1 MNQDEPILA
10 NTKMRL
16 YHSYIWIYPIL
27 VFYLL
32 LTGCSPPQATQAL
45 INILVSAD
53 EQHVEVQVPAGSTV
67 QKVLAEIGLV
77 LGTLD
82 RVEPPAYTLLT
93 DGASVRVIRVEEE
106 FTIEQEII
114 PFERQ
119 LLQTESLPDQ
129 ETLLAQ
135 GGENGLIEITYRHVI
150 EDGVE
155 ISKRPVK
162 SAVVKDAVPEIIMVG
177 IQTPYSHVIITGRLV
192 YLLGGNAWMMEET
205 SANRRLLINTGDL
218 DGRVFELSSDGTWL
232 LFTRDSVEE
241 DEINTLWVVEITEDA
256 LEPIELGISN
266 IVHFADWVPGSNSK
280 IVFST
285 VEPRSSAPGWQANND
300 LYALSF
306 SPTGWVSDWQ
316 AKPVLEPNSGG
327 VYGWWGTDFVWSP
340 DGTKLAYARPD
351 SVGLLDFF
359 SGVFTPTL
367 EIAPLQT
374 GGDWAWI
381 PGISWDPNGYLLY
394 TVNHEPPE
402 NSQQFD
408 ISAIPISKGPN
419 LNISPQAGMFAYPV
433 ASPIKHQSSND
444 DAFQVAFLQA
454 IFPSQSD
461 TSRYRLMV
469 MDRDGSNQKLLFPD
483 QGEPGLEPQQVV
495 WSPEAVGDE
504 DIWMIA
510 VIYQGNLWLV
520 DSESGESQQITG
532 DGLTR
537 RIAWRLIQ

>member
-1 MNQDEPILA
+1 
-10 NTKMRL
+10 MRL
-16 YHSYIWIYPIL
+16 YHCSVWIYPIFL
-27 VFYLL
+27 LYLFL
-32 LTGCSPPQATQAL
+32 AGCSPPQATQAL

-53 EQHVEVQVPAGSTV
+53 EQRVEVQVPAGSTV
-67 QKVLAEIGLV
+67 QQVLDEIGLV

-93 DGASVRVIRVEEE
+93 DGASVIVIRVEEE
-106 FTIEQEII
+106 FTIEQDII

-135 GGENGLIEITYRHVI
+135 SGENGLREITFRHVI

-155 ISKRPVK
+155 VSKRPVK
-162 SAVVKDAVPEIIMVG
+162 SAVVKEAVPEIIMVG
-177 IQTPYSHVIITGRLV
+177 IQTPYSHVTIPGRLV

-232 LFTRDSVEE
+232 LFTRGSAEE
-241 DEINTLWVVEITEDA
+241 NEINTLWVVEITKDP

-266 IVHFADWVPGSNSK
+266 IVHFADWIPGSNSK

-285 VEPRSSAPGWQANND
+285 VEPRSTAPGWQANND

-306 SPTGWVSDWQ
+306 SPTGWVSNWQ
-316 AKPVLEPNSGG
+316 AKPVLESNSGG

-340 DGTKLAYARPD
+340 DGTQLAYARPD
-351 SVGLLDFF
+351 SIGLLDFYN
-359 SGVFTPTL
+359 GVFTTTL

-381 PGISWDPNGYLLY
+381 PGISWDPNGNLIY

-402 NSQQFD
+402 NSQKFD
-408 ISAIPISKGPN
+408 ISAITISGGPT
-419 LNISPQAGMFAYPV
+419 LNISPQAGMFAYPIT
-433 ASPIKHQSSND
+433 SPIMDRSSTD
-444 DAFQVAFLQA
+444 DTFQVAFLQA

-469 MDRDGSNQKLLFPD
+469 MDQDGSNQKLLFPE

-495 WSPEAVGDE
+495 WSPQAVGGE
-504 DIWMIA
+504 DNWMLA
-510 VIYQGNLWLV
+510 VIYQGNLWFV
-520 DSESGESQQITG
+520 NAETGQGQQITG

>member
-1 MNQDEPILA
+1 
-10 NTKMRL
+10 MRL
-16 YHSYIWIYPIL
+16 YHSSFWIFSVL
-27 VFYLL
+27 LACLL
-32 LTGCSPPQATQAL
+32 LTSCSPPQATQAL
-45 INILVSAD
+45 INIVVTAD
-53 EQHVEVQVPAGSTV
+53 EQDVEVQVPAGSSV
-67 QKVLAEIGLV
+67 QHVLEEIGLV
-77 LGTLD
+77 LGSLD
-82 RVEPPAYTLLT
+82 RVEPQAYTLLT

-106 FTIEQEII
+106 FTVEQEVI

-119 LLQTESLPDQ
+119 LLQSESLPDQ

-135 GGENGLIEITYRHVI
+135 GGENGLQEITYRHVI

-155 ISKRPVK
+155 VSKRPVK

-177 IQTPYSHVIITGRLV
+177 IQTPYAHVTIPGRLV

-205 SANRRLLINTGDL
+205 SANRRLLINSGDL
-218 DGRVFELSSDGTWL
+218 DGRVFELSEDGSWL
-232 LFTRDSVEE
+232 LYTRGSQEE
-241 DEINTLWVVEITEDA
+241 NEINTLWVVEITETA
-256 LEPIELGISN
+256 LEPIDLGISN
-266 IVHFADWVPGSNSK
+266 IVHFADFIPGSNSK

-285 VEPRSSAPGWQANND
+285 VEPRSTAPGWQANND

-306 SPTGWVSDWQ
+306 SPTGWVSNWQ
-316 AKPVLEPNSGG
+316 ANPVLEPNSGG

-351 SVGLLDFF
+351 SVGLLDFN
-359 SGVFTPTL
+359 SGVITPAL

-381 PGISWDPNGYLLY
+381 PGISWDPNGIMLY

-408 ISAIPISKGPN
+408 ISAIAISGGEAF
-419 LNISPQAGMFAYPV
+419 NISPQAGMFSYPITSPLKRG
-433 ASPIKHQSSND
+433 ASGD
-444 DAFQVAFLQA
+444 GTFQLAFLQA

-461 TSRYRLMV
+461 SSRYRLMI
-469 MDRDGSNQKLLFPD
+469 MDRDGSNQKLLFPG

-495 WSPEAVGDE
+495 WSPQVVSGE
-504 DIWMIA
+504 DYWIVA
-510 VIYQGNLWLV
+510 VIYQGNLWLINAQT
-520 DSESGESQQITG
+520 GEAQQITG

-537 RIAWRLIQ
+537 RIAWRSGQ